1 MNMLTRILATAIL
14 LAAPFLA
21 LAEPGTQVGSL
32 SLSPDGR
39 YVAGIAYVKT
49 ATAAFLIDLE
59 SDAAQP
65 RLLAKPEHDPR
76 YRSALIPIAVN
87 WVANDLLAVDYNNRE
102 SFSIDLS
109 GK

>member
-49 ATAAFLIDLE
+49 ASAAF
-59 SDAAQP
+59 
-65 RLLAKPEHDPR
+65 
-76 YRSALIPIAVN
+76 
-87 WVANDLLAVDYNNRE
+87 
-102 SFSIDLS
+102 
-109 GK
+109 